1 MSTEQ
6 PLPTTI
12 VIFGAS
18 GDLTRRK
25 LVPALF
31 NLYRKKLLPVNYQIV
46 GFAFSK
52 WDTDEFRR
60 QMRSGIDEF
69 TQESFSLSEWNT
81 FAGRLHYVTGSFT
94 EAADYA
100 AMRSSLNQIEG
111 GATHRL
117 YYLATPP
124 RFFADIV
131 AQLGAANMVQEAAQE
146 EESETATSTSSEQAV
161 WRRVIIEK
169 PFGHDLASARALNQ
183 SVHASL
189 AEHQIYRIDHYLA
202 KETVQNMLVFRFGN
216 TMFEPIWNRNYIDHV
231 QITVAETVDVGHRAG
246 YYDKAGVLRDM
257 FQNHLMQ
264 LLSLVGMEPPA
275 SFDADAV
282 RDEKVKTMKAV
293 RPLNPAEISAQTVRA
308 QYDGYCAAEGVDS
321 ASQTP
326 TFAALELHI
335 DNWRWQGVPF
345 YLRSGKALAQK
356 ASEIIIQF
364 KRPPHMMFPI
374 SLEQPLRSNY
384 LALCIQPHEGFH
396 QRFEVKEPGR
406 EIKMR
411 PVDMDFHYAEA
422 FQPDSVPE
430 AYETLLLNALE
441 GDATLFTRSDG
452 IEAAWRVI
460 DPILQV
466 WQTDAAPPLARYA
479 PGSWGPEA
487 ANELLARDGRKWR
500 YSCAEHN

>member
-1 MSTEQ
+1 MAEQ

-31 NLYRKKLLPVNYQIV
+31 KLHRNNLLPAICQIV
-46 GFAFSK
+46 GFALTE
-52 WDTDEFRR
+52 WDTAEFRH
-60 QMRSGIDEF
+60 QMRSGIKEF
-69 TQESFSLSEWNT
+69 SRGSYSTSELDT
-81 FAGRLHYVTGSFT
+81 FTDRLYYSSGSFT

-100 AMRSSLNQIEG
+100 ALHSFLHKIEG
-111 GATHRL
+111 GAANRL
-117 YYLATPP
+117 CYLATPP

-131 AQLGAANMVQEAAQE
+131 AQLGAVGMVQEAAQE
-146 EESETATSTSSEQAV
+146 DEGGV
-161 WRRVIIEK
+161 HLWRRVIIEK
-169 PFGHDLASARALNQ
+169 PFGRDLASARALNQ
-183 SVHASL
+183 AVHAVL

-293 RPLNPAEISAQTVRA
+293 RPLTPAEISAQTVRA

-326 TFAALELHI
+326 TFAALELYI
-335 DNWRWQGVPF
+335 DNWRWQGIPF

-374 SLEQPLRSNY
+374 SLDQPLRSNY

-396 QRFEVKEPGR
+396 QRFEVKVPGR

-411 PVDMDFHYAEA
+411 PVDMDFHYAKA
-422 FQPDSVPE
+422 FQPESVPE
-430 AYETLLLNALE
+430 AYETLLLNALD

-460 DPILQV
+460 DPILQA
-466 WQTDAAPPLARYA
+466 WQTDAAPALANYV
-479 PGSWGPEA
+479 PGSWGPKA
-487 ANELLARDGRKWR
+487 ADELLACNGRKWR
-500 YSCAEHN
+500 YSCADHD